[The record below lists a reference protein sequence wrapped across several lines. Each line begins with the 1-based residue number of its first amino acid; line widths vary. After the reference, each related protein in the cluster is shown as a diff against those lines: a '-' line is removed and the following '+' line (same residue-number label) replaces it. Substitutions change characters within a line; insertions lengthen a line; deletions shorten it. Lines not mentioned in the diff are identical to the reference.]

1 MRRII
6 NGRVYDTDTAKLLA
20 DNEFAS
26 SDSNVAPHAGAWI
39 EIYVTWRY

>member
-20 DNEFAS
+20 DNVGMDF
-26 SDSNVAPHAGAWI
+26 VANMGKVINQFLSQHAQQC
-39 EIYVTWRY
+39 